1 MKQYI
6 ILFGLIL
13 LILITPFILRKEE
26 EIKSGDPDKV
36 LVIISPHLGSI
47 RYEFTQGF
55 KKWYKKRTGLNVEID
70 WRTPGGASEIVQF
83 INSEYTNSFRNYWE
97 KELNQKWSLEVQENF
112 TNYHLDRE
120 NSADGDSLAKSAR
133 RSFLESNVS
142 CGIDIF
148 FGGGSFD
155 FIQQA
160 RAGRLIDCG
169 LLDRYPEW
177 FGDTGI
183 PQTFAGEPFWDS
195 EGRWIGAVLATFGII
210 YNRDSH
216 QRLGINKLPMNWSD
230 LTDPRYA
237 GEIASA
243 DPTKSGSVNK
253 AFEMI
258 LQQQMQ
264 ILHSEYKKQDP
275 RESGDRET
283 QAIHDGWIKGMQL
296 IQQIA
301 ANARYFTDSS
311 TKISIDVSNGDCA
324 AGMSIDFYGRYQAE
338 LIRNRGQSDRFG
350 YTMPQNGSAVSVDP
364 IGIFRGAK
372 NTELAREFITYVLSI
387 EGQKL
392 WNFKVN
398 TPGGPLQYALRRPP
412 VRKELYAD
420 EFKTLRSDPEV
431 NPYLEAGDF
440 VYQEKWTGPLFNEL
454 RFIIKVAFIDVHKEL
469 KQAWAALIENDFPDE
484 AFALFSDLS
493 AIDYEQSRG
502 SIKKAVRSRN
512 QIEEVILA
520 KKLSNHFRKKYKDTV
535 GLAHGDI

>member
-1 MKQYI
+1 MKRYI
-6 ILFGLIL
+6 ILFGLIT
-13 LILITPFILRKEE
+13 LILVTPFILRKEE
-26 EIKSGDPDKV
+26 EKAGDPDEV

-55 KKWYKKRTGLNVEID
+55 KKWYKKTTGLKVDID
-70 WRTPGGASEIVQF
+70 WRTPGGTSEIVRF

-97 KELNQKWSLEVQENF
+97 KELNRKWSLEVQENF
-112 TNYHLDRE
+112 TNYYLDNKDLPNE
-120 NSADGDSLAKSAR
+120 DSLAQLAR
-133 RSFLESNVS
+133 RSFLESSVS

-148 FGGGSFD
+148 FGGGSYD
-155 FIQQA
+155 FIQQS

-169 LLDRYPEW
+169 LLKRYPEW
-177 FGDTGI
+177 FGNAGI
-183 PQTFAGEPFWDS
+183 PQTFAGEPFWDG

-216 QRLGINKLPMNWSD
+216 ERLGIENLPIDWSD

-237 GEIASA
+237 GEIAVA

-264 ILHSEYKKQDP
+264 NLHSKYKEENSLVSEDL
-275 RESGDRET
+275 ET
-283 QAIHDGWIKGMQL
+283 RAIHDGWLKGMQL

-301 ANARYFTDSS
+301 ANARYFTDSA

-350 YTMPQNGSAVSVDP
+350 YIMPKNGSAVSVDP

-372 NTELAREFITYVLSI
+372 NAELAREFITYVLSI

-398 TPGGPLQYALRRPP
+398 TPGGPEQYALRRPP
-412 VRKELYAD
+412 VRKELYVD
-420 EFKTLRSDPEV
+420 DFKPFRSDPDV

-440 VYQEKWTGPLFNEL
+440 VYEGKWTGPLFNEL

-469 KQAWAALIENDFPDE
+469 KAAWAALIDNNFPAE
-484 AFALFSDLS
+484 ALAMFSDLS
-493 AIDYEQSRG
+493 AIDYEESRG

-512 QIEEVILA
+512 QIEEVIMA

-535 GLAHGDI
+535 RLAYGDL

>member
-1 MKQYI
+1 MKRYI
-6 ILFGLIL
+6 ILFGLII
-13 LILITPFILRKEE
+13 LILVTPFILRKEE
-26 EIKSGDPDKV
+26 EKAGDPDEV

-55 KKWYKKRTGLNVEID
+55 KKWYKKTTGLKVEID
-70 WRTPGGASEIVQF
+70 WRTPGGTSEIVRF

-97 KELNQKWSLEVQENF
+97 KELNRKWSLEVQENF
-112 TNYHLDRE
+112 TNYYLDNKDLPNE
-120 NSADGDSLAKSAR
+120 DSLAQLAR
-133 RSFLESNVS
+133 SSFLESSVS

-148 FGGGSFD
+148 FGGGSYD
-155 FIQQA
+155 FIQQS

-169 LLDRYPEW
+169 LLKRYPEW
-177 FGDTGI
+177 FGDGGI
-183 PQTFAGEPFWDS
+183 PQTFAGEPFWDG

-216 QRLGINKLPMNWSD
+216 ERLGIENLPMDWSD

-237 GEIASA
+237 GEIAVA

-258 LQQQMQ
+258 LLQQMQ
-264 ILHSEYKKQDP
+264 NLNSKYNEENSQVSEDL
-275 RESGDRET
+275 ET
-283 QAIHDGWIKGMQL
+283 RAIHDGWLKGMQL

-301 ANARYFTDSS
+301 ANARYFTDSA

-338 LIRNRGQSDRFG
+338 LIRNRGESDRFG
-350 YTMPQNGSAVSVDP
+350 YIMPKNGSAVSVDP

-372 NTELAREFITYVLSI
+372 NAELAREFITYVLSI
-387 EGQKL
+387 KGQKL

-398 TPGGPLQYALRRPP
+398 TPGGPQQYALRRPP
-412 VRKELYAD
+412 VRKELYVD
-420 EFKTLRSDPEV
+420 DFKPFRSDPDV

-440 VYQEKWTGPLFNEL
+440 VYEGKWTGPLFNEL
-454 RFIIKVAFIDVHKEL
+454 RFIIKVAFIDVHQEL
-469 KQAWAALIENDFPDE
+469 KAAWTALIDNNFPAE
-484 AFALFSDLS
+484 ALAMFSDLS
-493 AIDYEQSRG
+493 AIDYEKSRG

-512 QIEEVILA
+512 QIEEVIMA

-535 GLAHGDI
+535 MLAYGDI

>member
-1 MKQYI
+1 MKRYI
-6 ILFGLIL
+6 IIFGLIT
-13 LILITPFILRKEE
+13 LILVTPFILRKEE
-26 EIKSGDPDKV
+26 EKAGDPDEV

-55 KKWYKKRTGLNVEID
+55 KKWYKKTTGLKVEID
-70 WRTPGGASEIVQF
+70 WRTPGGTSEIVRF

-97 KELNQKWSLEVQENF
+97 KELNQKWSLEVQKNF
-112 TNYHLDRE
+112 TNYYLDDKDLPNE
-120 NSADGDSLAKSAR
+120 DSLAQLAR
-133 RSFLESNVS
+133 RSFLESSVS
-142 CGIDIF
+142 CGIDVF
-148 FGGGSFD
+148 FGGGSYD
-155 FIQQA
+155 FIQQS

-169 LLDRYPEW
+169 IMKRYPEW
-177 FGDTGI
+177 FGDAGI
-183 PQTFAGEPFWDS
+183 PQTFAGEPFWDR

-216 QRLGINKLPMNWSD
+216 ERLGIDNLPMDWSD

-237 GEIASA
+237 GEIAVA

-264 ILHSEYKKQDP
+264 NLQSKYKEENSQGSEDW
-275 RESGDRET
+275 ET
-283 QAIHDGWIKGMQL
+283 RAIHDGWLKGMQL

-301 ANARYFTDSS
+301 ANARYFTDSA

-350 YTMPQNGSAVSVDP
+350 YRMPKNGSAVSVDP
-364 IGIFRGAK
+364 IGVFRGSK
-372 NTELAREFITYVLSI
+372 NAELASEFITYVLSI

-392 WNFKVN
+392 WNFKIN
-398 TPGGPLQYALRRPP
+398 TPGGPQQYALRRPP
-412 VRKELYAD
+412 VRKELYVD
-420 EFKTLRSDPEV
+420 DFKPFRSDPEV

-440 VYQEKWTGPLFNEL
+440 VYEGKWTGPLFNEL

-469 KQAWAALIENDFPDE
+469 KAAWAALIDNNYPAE
-484 AFALFSDLS
+484 ALAMFSDLS
-493 AIDYEQSRG
+493 AIDYEESRG

-512 QIEEVILA
+512 QIEEVIIA

-535 GLAHGDI
+535 RLAYGDI